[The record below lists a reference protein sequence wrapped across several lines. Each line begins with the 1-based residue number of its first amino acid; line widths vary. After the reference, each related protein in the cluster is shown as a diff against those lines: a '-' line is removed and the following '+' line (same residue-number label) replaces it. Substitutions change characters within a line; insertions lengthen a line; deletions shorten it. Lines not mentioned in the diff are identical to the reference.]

1 MLFSK
6 SFGYAVRS
14 ILYIASVQNEK
25 QFVQLEEISSNLHLP
40 RQFMGRVLK
49 NLVKRK
55 ILTSTRGPKG
65 GFSISKEG
73 LETSLLTILEGTD
86 GNSLENCVIKKKNCN
101 PSNPCPVHNDFTG
114 IRKELIHLM
123 SNLTIAK
130 LLKQG
135 DAGFLKSLS
144 EINGKTIGENS

>member
-40 RQFMGRVLK
+40 RQFMARVLK
-49 NLVKRK
+49 NLAKTK
-55 ILTSTRGPKG
+55 ILTSTKGPRG
-65 GFSISKEG
+65 GFSIGEQG
-73 LETSLLTILEGTD
+73 LETSLLKILEVTD
-86 GNSLENCVIKKKNCN
+86 GNSLENCVLKKKNCN
-101 PSNPCPVHNDFTG
+101 PSNSCPVHNDFTG

-130 LLKQG
+130 LLKQ
-135 DAGFLKSLS
+135 DNAGFLKSLS
-144 EINGKTIGENS
+144 EINDKTIGKNS